1 MLASPVGSARS
12 AQVSPR
18 SDERKSRVPPT
29 SAHTTVADGAL
40 ICAIEGS
47 EIGDGDGE
55 LDAVG
60 VGDGAAAVGVALGV
74 GVGDVAA
81 FGWFE
86 HAARNRARTTIT
98 RIGYSVSPRGAPR
111 SNRVVVRGQ
120 ATGDRLYGLPGDGA
134 TPRPT
139 QTDPSGHNYSPTDT
153 NSDAGTTLTPHFWRY
168 SSARGR
174 TQLSEGFLGLLDSVF
189 GLVSRDVGIDLGTA
203 NTLVHV
209 RGRGIVISE
218 PSVVAKDART
228 GAVLAIGAEAKRM
241 VGRTPASIIAIR
253 PLRDGVIS
261 DFDIT
266 EQMLRY
272 FIQKVHSGMAL
283 LPRPRVIIGIP
294 SGVTEV
300 EKRAVQDAALS
311 AGARWARLVE
321 EPMAAA
327 IGAGLPVNEP
337 SGSMI
342 VDIGGG
348 TTEVAVTS
356 LGGIVV
362 SRSIRIGGDEMDENI
377 VAYARREFNL
387 LMGERTAE
395 DIKIAIGSAYP
406 LDEEVTTFFRG
417 RDLLTGLPRSIEVTS
432 AQIREALDPSVDQIV
447 DAIKDTIEETPPELV
462 ADVMDQG
469 IYLAGGGALLRGLD
483 TRVAEATQMA
493 VHIAD
498 DPLTCVARGCGKI
511 LEELENYE
519 RSLVMETYAA
529 LPR

>member
-1 MLASPVGSARS
+1 M
-12 AQVSPR
+12 
-18 SDERKSRVPPT
+18 
-29 SAHTTVADGAL
+29 
-40 ICAIEGS
+40 
-47 EIGDGDGE
+47 
-55 LDAVG
+55 
-60 VGDGAAAVGVALGV
+60 
-74 GVGDVAA
+74 
-81 FGWFE
+81 F
-86 HAARNRARTTIT
+86 
-98 RIGYSVSPRGAPR
+98 
-111 SNRVVVRGQ
+111 
-120 ATGDRLYGLPGDGA
+120 
-134 TPRPT
+134 
-139 QTDPSGHNYSPTDT
+139 
-153 NSDAGTTLTPHFWRY
+153 
-168 SSARGR
+168 
-174 TQLSEGFLGLLDSVF
+174 
-189 GLVSRDVGIDLGTA
+189 SRDIGIDLGTA

-228 GAVLAIGAEAKRM
+228 GAIVAIGAEAKRM
-241 VGRTPASIIAIR
+241 LGRTPASIVAIR
-253 PLRDGVIS
+253 PLKDGVIS

-272 FIQKVHSGMAL
+272 FIQKVHDRFAL
-283 LPRPRVIIGIP
+283 FPRPRVVIGIP

-300 EKRAVQDAALS
+300 EKRAVQDAAVS

-362 SRSIRIGGDEMDENI
+362 SRSIRVGGDEMDQD
-377 VAYARREFNL
+377 VVGYARREFNL

-406 LDEEVTTFFRG
+406 LDEEVSTFFRG
-417 RDLLTGLPRSIEVTS
+417 RDLLTGLPRAIEVTS
-432 AQIREALDPSVDQIV
+432 AQVREAIEPSVQQIV
-447 DAIKDTIEETPPELV
+447 DAVKDTLEETPPELV

-483 TRVAEATQMA
+483 TRIAEATQMA

-498 DPLTCVARGCGKI
+498 DPLTCVVRGTGKI
-511 LEELENYE
+511 LEELVRYE
-519 RSLVMETYAA
+519 RALVTDTYAV